1 MLIPEKRPVWC
12 RLAAAGLVAA
22 ALLAGAAA
30 VSTGGHGAS
39 VASGAPAGTVDWAG

>member
-1 MLIPEKRPVWC
+1 MRVREKGPVLL

-30 VSTGGHGAS
+30 AGAGGHGTN
-39 VASGAPAGTVDWAG
+39 VAGSPAGTVDWAG